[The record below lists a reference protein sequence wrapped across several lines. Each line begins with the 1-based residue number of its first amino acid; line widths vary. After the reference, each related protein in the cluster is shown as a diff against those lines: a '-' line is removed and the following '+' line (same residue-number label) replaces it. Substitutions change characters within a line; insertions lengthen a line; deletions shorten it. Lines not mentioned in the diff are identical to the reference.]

1 MPKREG
7 EFFIIDMLVALELIQ
22 RKTESMVTSDEL
34 LRDED
39 AWLAVTRSLEI
50 VGEAMNHVLDNAAL
64 KNLIKPEWHDV
75 VDFRNVVV
83 HEYFGINA
91 DQIFDIVKTEV
102 PVLEKD
108 LIAMLKKHP
117 YQDIVLWVIEQAKND
132 LAYSHRFASL
142 EYVEELQNI
151 LKND

>member
-22 RKTESMVTSDEL
+22 RKTESMVVPEDL

-50 VGEAMNHVLDNAAL
+50 VGEAMKHVLESTTL
-64 KNLIKPEWHDV
+64 KDLTKPAWRDV

-102 PVLEKD
+102 PGLEKD
-108 LIAMLKKHP
+108 LISMLKRHP
-117 YQDIVLWVIEQAKND
+117 NQDVVLAV
-132 LAYSHRFASL
+132 FAC
-142 EYVEELQNI
+142 E
-151 LKND
+151 